1 MDVLTRHRISL
12 LGLDAS
18 SLERRPLRDRVRETF
33 AAFVSRV
40 PFETVTNLA
49 RRRAHPADPEQW
61 PRTTDRLLRESA
73 SDGTGGTC
81 FSMAYALAEVLRG
94 LGANAHTTLGHHL
107 AKNEPHAAVIV
118 FEDDGPHLFD
128 TAFLLT
134 QALPVRPGGFTED
147 ALFRHELEP
156 RCGPMLTLVQT
167 DRAGVKKPLYSWIP
181 MPAFPAAFREVW
193 IAAFRKR
200 MESRTRIIRRVGD
213 EVFAFGGERGPIE
226 VVSVNGRREIDPG
239 ADLPATLHRIFG
251 LSEAVL
257 RSHFAAAG

>member
-1 MDVLTRHRISL
+1 MDVLTRHRIAL

-18 SLERRPLRDRVRETF
+18 SLERRPLRDRVRETY

-81 FSMAYALAEVLRG
+81 FSMAYALAEILRG

-128 TAFLLT
+128 SAFLLT
-134 QALPVRPGGFTED
+134 QALPVRPGGVIED
-147 ALFRHELEP
+147 NLFRHELEP

-167 DRAGVKKPLYSWIP
+167 DREGVKKPLYSWIP
-181 MPAFPAAFREVW
+181 MPAFPAAFRDVW

-213 EVFAFGGERGPIE
+213 EVFAFGGERGPID
-226 VVSVNGRREIDPG
+226 VVSTSGRREIDPG
-239 ADLPATLHRIFG
+239 PDLPAALHRIFG
-251 LSEAVL
+251 LSESVL